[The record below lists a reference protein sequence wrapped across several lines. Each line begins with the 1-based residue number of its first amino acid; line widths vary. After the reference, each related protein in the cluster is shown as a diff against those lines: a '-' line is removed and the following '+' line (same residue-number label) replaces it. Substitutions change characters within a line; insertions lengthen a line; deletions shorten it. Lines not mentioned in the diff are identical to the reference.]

1 MNNKSIGFFDS
12 GIGGITIWQSII
24 NLLPNENTIYLADSI
39 NSPYGT
45 KTKEELTKI
54 CEKNIEFLINKGCKI
69 IIIACN
75 TATTNS
81 INYLRNIYKI
91 PLVGIEPAIK
101 PAALNT
107 KTGIIG
113 VLATKGTL
121 GSNLFEQTSEIYGQ
135 NIEII
140 EKQGKGLVELIENG
154 IFSGPKIDQ
163 LLKKYIN
170 PMIDGGIDKLV
181 LGCTHYPL
189 IKKSIKKITKSSVEI
204 LECSQA
210 VALHTK
216 SILNNLKL
224 ENLEKSE
231 VYNTFYTNSSK
242 ETLNAILNKKFK
254 IFKI

>member
-91 PLVGIEPAIK
+91 FL
-101 PAALNT
+101 
-107 KTGIIG
+107 
-113 VLATKGTL
+113 
-121 GSNLFEQTSEIYGQ
+121 Y
-135 NIEII
+135 
-140 EKQGKGLVELIENG
+140 
-154 IFSGPKIDQ
+154 KI
-163 LLKKYIN
+163 
-170 PMIDGGIDKLV
+170 
-181 LGCTHYPL
+181 L
-189 IKKSIKKITKSSVEI
+189 IKK
-204 LECSQA
+204 
-210 VALHTK
+210 
-216 SILNNLKL
+216 
-224 ENLEKSE
+224 
-231 VYNTFYTNSSK
+231 
-242 ETLNAILNKKFK
+242 
-254 IFKI
+254 